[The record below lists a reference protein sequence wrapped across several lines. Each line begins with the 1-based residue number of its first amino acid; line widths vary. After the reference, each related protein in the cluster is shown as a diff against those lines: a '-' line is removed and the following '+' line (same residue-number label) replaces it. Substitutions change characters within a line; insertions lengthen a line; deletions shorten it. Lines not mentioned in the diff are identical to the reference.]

1 MQKLDTLENHNK
13 PIILSI
19 GSNLGNRIE
28 NINVAKKYLGFFC
41 KINKISKYYETESW
55 PDNKY
60 PKFLNI
66 ALSCTTDISFKL
78 FFKKLK
84 IIERKLGRK
93 NSIKNFPRTCDIDI
107 IDFRGLNCN
116 IDVEKNQVIC
126 PHPRSHLR
134 NFVLFP
140 IFEIE
145 KNWFHPKKKQSVTLL
160 LKKLHLKSLSSIKIF
175 SI

>member
-1 MQKLDTLENHNK
+1 MQ
-13 PIILSI
+13 
-19 GSNLGNRIE
+19 NLKNIE
-28 NINVAKKYLGFFC
+28 
-41 KINKISKYYETESW
+41 
-55 PDNKY
+55 
-60 PKFLNI
+60 FL
-66 ALSCTTDISFKL
+66 
-78 FFKKLK
+78 
-84 IIERKLGRK
+84 LGRK
-93 NSIKNFPRTCDIDI
+93 KTKKNFPRTCDIDI
-107 IDFRGLNCN
+107 IDLRGLNLN
-116 IDVEKNQVIC
+116 IYVEKNHVIC